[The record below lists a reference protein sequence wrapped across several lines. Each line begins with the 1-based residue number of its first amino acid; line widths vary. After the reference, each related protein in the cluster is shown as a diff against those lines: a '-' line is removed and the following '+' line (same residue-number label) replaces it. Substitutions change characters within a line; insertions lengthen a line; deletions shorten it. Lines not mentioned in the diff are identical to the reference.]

1 MSNEGIRP
9 SSLEGIK
16 RLAKSIKSEQG
27 IKHLQALDE
36 SARRGGFQNFRHARN
51 SLEDGQE
58 ANQLPV
64 FHIFLT
70 AYWRNT
76 KTATSGRET
85 LVIDL
90 STPWSDLLTPAELW
104 SARGLER
111 FRPEGPDHLAIRQV
125 LQSQNGAREA
135 VCHAARTLQFV
146 AATQL
151 RPSSGYTRAYPKGN
165 VGNKV
170 PGQDHVC
177 VWFDSQHRYL
187 IADEPY
193 EGSERLARE
202 KRNHWCHTNGY
213 TELKSQWPS
222 MHNPGG
228 GTRLYLLSSKN
239 NGAPLEPI
247 IKALDKLPML
257 YLASDWKG
265 VSAPKLPYFLSPG
278 TLANA
283 EAEAAAEE
291 KAKQAPTKPRGP
303 RSTVG
308 YTWTM
313 VGPRRRPNARMP
325 IQAHAEVGR
334 LLKAVLAA
342 THRRNGVYNR
352 VDAIRSELDEWAQRE
367 YNRAELPDDKFFE
380 LYYREDPPPTLSRS
394 LPPEER
400 TRHADS
406 LALVKTTLA
415 KHYPDCAPLRA
426 ILKRADAAIVSLE
439 SWTS

>member
-1 MSNEGIRP
+1 MSNESIHP

-27 IKHLQALDE
+27 IKHQQALDE

-51 SLEDGQE
+51 SLENGQV

-85 LVIDL
+85 LAIDL
-90 STPWSDLLTPAELW
+90 IAPWSDLLTPSELV
-104 SARGLER
+104 SARGLSR
-111 FRPEGPDHLAIRQV
+111 FRPAGPDHLAISHV
-125 LQSQNGAREA
+125 LQSQSSAREA

-146 AATQL
+146 AATRL
-151 RPSSGYTRAYPKGN
+151 RPSSGYSRAYPKGN
-165 VGNKV
+165 PDKRV

-177 VWFDSQHRYL
+177 VWFDSQYRYL

-193 EGSERLARE
+193 ELAERLGRE
-202 KRNHWCHTNGY
+202 KRNHWCQTYGY
-213 TELKSQWPS
+213 TEQKSRWPG
-222 MHNPGG
+222 MHNPDG
-228 GTRLYLLSSKN
+228 GTRLYLLSSKD
-239 NGAPLEPI
+239 NGTPLEPI
-247 IKALDKLPML
+247 IKALDKLPAL
-257 YLASDWKG
+257 YWASDWKG
-265 VSAPKLPYFLSPG
+265 ESAPKLPYFLSPG
-278 TLANA
+278 TLTKA
-283 EAEAAAEE
+283 EAEAAA
-291 KAKQAPTKPRGP
+291 KKNAKLAPRKPSSP
-303 RSTVG
+303 SNTVG
-308 YTWTM
+308 YNWTM

-367 YNRAELPDDKFFE
+367 YNRAELPDERFFE
-380 LYYREDPPPTLSRS
+380 LYYREAPPPTLSRS

-400 TRHADS
+400 TRYADS
-406 LALVKTTLA
+406 LALVKTTLT
-415 KHYPDCAPLRA
+415 KHYPDCAPLRSM
-426 ILKRADAAIVSLE
+426 LKRADAAVVSLQN
-439 SWTS
+439 WAG